1 MSNHETSGTVTL
13 VKVSDSYVI
22 ELGADFEFD
31 GAPDPK
37 VAFGKDGRHDPATL
51 IERSFHKLVA
61 RGGR

>member
-1 MSNHETSGTVTL
+1 M
-13 VKVSDSYVI
+13 KVSDSYVI